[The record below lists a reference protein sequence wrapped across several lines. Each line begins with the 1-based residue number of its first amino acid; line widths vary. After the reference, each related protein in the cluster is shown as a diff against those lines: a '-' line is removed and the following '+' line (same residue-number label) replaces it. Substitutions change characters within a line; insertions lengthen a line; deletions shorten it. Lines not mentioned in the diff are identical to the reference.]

1 MSASALVLTVLL
13 AAAVASESKTVI
25 GPSNPALAEG
35 SEALLM
41 GDAEE
46 GVRLTHLG
54 LSTASNRRERLAGLS
69 NLCAG
74 YAMLAEYEKGLAFC
88 NEALDINARHWRTL
102 NNRALIYV
110 KLKRYAEAEADIAI
124 AEELAP
130 NSRTLKVVKAML
142 LDKTNPVSPN
152 IVIDDRRRPDA
163 KP

>member
-1 MSASALVLTVLL
+1 MRTVVSQSTHLSVMENILTGNPNL
-13 AAAVASESKTVI
+13 AA
-25 GPSNPALAEG
+25 G
-35 SEALLM
+35 SEALRA

-54 LSTASNRRERLAGLS
+54 LNVAGNRREKLAGLS

-74 YAMLAEYEKGLAFC
+74 YAMLAEYEKGLPYC
-88 NEALDINARHWRTL
+88 NQALEINDRHWRAL

-110 KLKRYAEAEADIAI
+110 KLQRYEEAEADILRGQ
-124 AEELAP
+124 EVAP

-152 IVIDDRRRPDA
+152 IIIDDRRNPD
-163 KP
+163 KEE

>member
-1 MSASALVLTVLL
+1 MTGIFATLILAF
-13 AAAVASESKTVI
+13 AAAAASESKTVI

-35 SEALLM
+35 SEALLA

-46 GVRLTHLG
+46 GVRLTQLG
-54 LSTASNRRERLAGLS
+54 LTVAANSRERLAGLS

-74 YAMLAEYEKGLAFC
+74 YAMLGEYEKGLPYC
-88 NEALDINARHWRTL
+88 NDALEINARHWRTL
-102 NNRALIYV
+102 NNRALIFV

-124 AEELAP
+124 AQELAP

-152 IVIDDRRRPDA
+152 IVVDDRRRPD
-163 KP
+163 PEP

>member
-1 MSASALVLTVLL
+1 MLTNAVMLL
-13 AAAVASESKTVI
+13 LIVAAAAASETKTVI
-25 GPSNPALAEG
+25 GPSNPALADG
-35 SEALLM
+35 SQALLA

-54 LSTASNRRERLAGLS
+54 LSAASNSRERLAGLS

-74 YAMLAEYEKGLAFC
+74 YAMLGQYEKGLTYC
-88 NEALDINARHWRTL
+88 NEALEINARHWRTL

-110 KLKRYAEAEADIAI
+110 KLKRYDEAGADIAI
-124 AEELAP
+124 AEEQAP

-152 IVIDDRRRPDA
+152 IVVDDRRRPDA
-163 KP
+163 EP